1 MARSDGRY
9 KCSIRGCRNYISNG
23 TLCGKCLR
31 PDSSTETAATPA
43 PAPVVASEPISTLKA
58 LAAAAGVD
66 ISTFPEV
73 LHDPNPAPLPGPE
86 ETEAENSTT
95 TVPAVVDTP
104 NGPTTVLVH
113 CDPLPASGF
122 TPSTPL
128 VIGDKVLIAGK
139 VETVSE
145 TGPAPRKRAT
155 RVILPTTS
163 PIHFDADEVVRLY
176 EAGHKVVDIA
186 VAMGYP
192 RGHGQNRT
200 VAALRKAGVYKAK
213 S

>member
-1 MARSDGRY
+1 MGVTNAVS
-9 KCSIRGCRNYISNG
+9 
-23 TLCGKCLR
+23 
-31 PDSSTETAATPA
+31 EVAATTSATA
-43 PAPVVASEPISTLKA
+43 PFAESVCVRIPQQRQRQPRPPRRLSPLNQYRHSKHWLP
-58 LAAAAGVD
+58 LPGL
-66 ISTFPEV
+66 TFP
-73 LHDPNPAPLPGPE
+73 HFRKFCTIQTRPHYPAPLPGPE